1 MKGWRIE
8 VEILFCLPL
17 RQKRLQWIAA
27 TNIHQS
33 YLVHSPKRK
42 TIKLKKWQAEL
53 VEAGTIN
60 KGVFF
65 II

>member
-8 VEILFCLPL
+8 AEILFA
-17 RQKRLQWIAA
+17 RNEKKRLQRIAA
-27 TNIHQS
+27 TNVHQS

-53 VEAGTIN
+53 VEAGTIY
-60 KGVFF
+60 KRVFF